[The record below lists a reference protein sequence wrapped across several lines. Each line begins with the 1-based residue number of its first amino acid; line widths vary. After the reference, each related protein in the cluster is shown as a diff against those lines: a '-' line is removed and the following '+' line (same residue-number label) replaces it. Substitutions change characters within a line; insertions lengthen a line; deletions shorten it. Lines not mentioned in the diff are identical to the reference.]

1 MSTAHVF
8 IGASLDGFIAKPD
21 GDIAWLLERSD
32 PAEDHGYMAFIAD
45 KDAVVMGRGTY
56 EKVLTFDVWPYQLP
70 VVVLSRQLADT
81 SVPEHLQGK
90 VRFSRQTPE
99 QLMEQ
104 LAAENL
110 QRIYVDGGQ
119 LIQSFLRAGLVH
131 EMILSTM
138 PVLIGEGRRLFGD
151 VNQDMDWRLLS
162 SQSFPSGLVQS
173 RYQFKS

>member
-8 IGASLDGFIAKPD
+8 IGTSLDGFIAKPD

-32 PAEDHGYMAFIAD
+32 PAEDHGYMTFIAD

>member
-8 IGASLDGFIAKPD
+8 IGTSLDGFIAKPD

-32 PAEDHGYMAFIAD
+32 LAEDHGYMAFIAD

-119 LIQSFLRAGLVH
+119 LIQSFWRAGLVH

>member
-8 IGASLDGFIAKPD
+8 IRTSLDGFIAKPD

>member
-8 IGASLDGFIAKPD
+8 IGTSLDGFIAKPD

-99 QLMEQ
+99 QLMKQ

>member
-8 IGASLDGFIAKPD
+8 IGTSLDGFIAKPD

-104 LAAENL
+104 LAAETL

>member
-8 IGASLDGFIAKPD
+8 IGTSLDGFIAKPD

-56 EKVLTFDVWPYQLP
+56 EKVLSFDVWPYELP

-81 SVPEHLQGK
+81 LVPEHLQGK

-110 QRIYVDGGQ
+110 KRIYVDGGQ

-138 PVLIGEGRRLFGD
+138 PVLIGEGRRLFGS

-173 RYQFKS
+173 RYQLKP

>member
-8 IGASLDGFIAKPD
+8 IGTSLDGFIAKPD

-81 SVPEHLQGK
+81 SVPEHRQGK

>member
-8 IGASLDGFIAKPD
+8 IGTSLDGFIAKPD

-138 PVLIGEGRRLFGD
+138 PILIGEGRRLFGD

>member
-8 IGASLDGFIAKPD
+8 IGTSLDGFIAKPD

-32 PAEDHGYMAFIAD
+32 PAEDHGYMTFIAD

-138 PVLIGEGRRLFGD
+138 PILIGEGRRLFGD

>member
-1 MSTAHVF
+1 
-8 IGASLDGFIAKPD
+8 
-21 GDIAWLLERSD
+21 
-32 PAEDHGYMAFIAD
+32 
-45 KDAVVMGRGTY
+45 MGRGTY

>member
-8 IGASLDGFIAKPD
+8 IGTSLDGFIAKPD

-70 VVVLSRQLADT
+70 VVVLSRQLADM

>member
-8 IGASLDGFIAKPD
+8 IGTSLDGFIAKPD

-81 SVPEHLQGK
+81 PVPEHLQGK

-173 RYQFKS
+173 RYQFES

>member
-8 IGASLDGFIAKPD
+8 IGTSLDGFIAKPD

-138 PVLIGEGRRLFGD
+138 PVLVGEGRRLFGD

>member
-1 MSTAHVF
+1 M
-8 IGASLDGFIAKPD
+8 
-21 GDIAWLLERSD
+21 
-32 PAEDHGYMAFIAD
+32 
-45 KDAVVMGRGTY
+45 
-56 EKVLTFDVWPYQLP
+56 
-70 VVVLSRQLADT
+70 VLSKQLADT
-81 SVPEHLQGK
+81 PVPEHLQGK

-138 PVLIGEGRRLFGD
+138 PVLIGEGRRLFGS
-151 VNQDMDWRLLS
+151 VNQDMDWCLLS

-173 RYQFKS
+173 RYQLKP

>member
-1 MSTAHVF
+1 MITAHVF
-8 IGASLDGFIAKPD
+8 IGTSLDGFIAKPD

>member
-8 IGASLDGFIAKPD
+8 IGTSLDGFIAKPD

-173 RYQFKS
+173 RYQFES

>member
-8 IGASLDGFIAKPD
+8 IGTSLDGFIAKPD

-162 SQSFPSGLVQS
+162 SKSFPSGLVQS

>member
-8 IGASLDGFIAKPD
+8 IGISLDGFIAKPD
-21 GDIAWLLERSD
+21 GDIDWLLERSD
-32 PAEDHGYMAFIAD
+32 PAEDHGYMAFMAD

-56 EKVLTFDVWPYQLP
+56 EKVRTFDAWPYELP
-70 VVVLSRQLADT
+70 VIVLSRQLADT
-81 SVPEHLQGK
+81 PVPEHLQGK

-110 QRIYVDGGQ
+110 HRIYVDGGQ
-119 LIQSFLRAGLVH
+119 LIQSFLRAGLVD

-138 PVLIGEGRRLFGD
+138 PVLIGEGRRLFGS

-173 RYQFKS
+173 RYQLKP

>member
-8 IGASLDGFIAKPD
+8 IGTSLDGFIAKPD

-32 PAEDHGYMAFIAD
+32 PAEDHCYMAFIAD

>member
-1 MSTAHVF
+1 MSTAYVF
-8 IGASLDGFIAKPD
+8 IGTSLDGFIAKPD

-32 PAEDHGYMAFIAD
+32 PAEDHGYMTFIAD

-81 SVPEHLQGK
+81 PVPEHLQGK

>member
-8 IGASLDGFIAKPD
+8 IGTSLDGFIAKPD

-104 LAAENL
+104 SAAENL

-173 RYQFKS
+173 RYQFES

>member
-8 IGASLDGFIAKPD
+8 IGTSLDGFIAKPD

>member
-8 IGASLDGFIAKPD
+8 IGTSLDGFIAKPD
-21 GDIAWLLERSD
+21 GDIAWLLERSEL
-32 PAEDHGYMAFIAD
+32 AEDHGYMAFIAD

>member
-8 IGASLDGFIAKPD
+8 IGTSLDGFIAKPD
-21 GDIAWLLERSD
+21 GDIVWLLERSD

>member
-8 IGASLDGFIAKPD
+8 IGTSLDGFIAKPD

-56 EKVLTFDVWPYQLP
+56 EKVLTFDAWPYELP

-81 SVPEHLQGK
+81 PVPEHLQGK

-110 QRIYVDGGQ
+110 KRIYVDGGQ
-119 LIQSFLRAGLVH
+119 LIQSFLQAGLVH

-138 PVLIGEGRRLFGD
+138 PVLIGEGRRLFGS
-151 VNQDMDWRLLS
+151 VNQDMDWRLIS

-173 RYQFKS
+173 RYQLKP

>member
-8 IGASLDGFIAKPD
+8 IGTSLDGFIAKPD

-138 PVLIGEGRRLFGD
+138 PVLIGDGRRLFGD